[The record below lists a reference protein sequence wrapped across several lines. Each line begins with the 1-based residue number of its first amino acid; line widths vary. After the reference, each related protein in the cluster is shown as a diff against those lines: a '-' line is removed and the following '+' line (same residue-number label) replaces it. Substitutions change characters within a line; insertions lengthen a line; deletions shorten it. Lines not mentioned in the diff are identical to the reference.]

1 MRYYVNKKDVK
12 DTVDKLNRRQ
22 CEKGVFW
29 NIAVKEYKGKKYPA
43 DTMVVI
49 EGQVFNMNNF
59 EKAMKLADFWYQ
71 NDYETFKNQFDTI
84 EESITAALD
93 CITNNLERTVEM
105 IRQEIDELE
114 DEEYTA
120 QAEEIIKIIQGD
132 KNNPHFDNKAIA
144 ENIYDA
150 SLDMDY
156 ADYEEYRDEEIK
168 CIKKALDDIEKND
181 NYVSLYNALGMIFEQ
196 GVTI

>member
-1 MRYYVNKKDVK
+1 
-12 DTVDKLNRRQ
+12 
-22 CEKGVFW
+22 
-29 NIAVKEYKGKKYPA
+29 
-43 DTMVVI
+43 
-49 EGQVFNMNNF
+49 MNNF

-71 NDYETFKNQFDTI
+71 SDYSNFKNQFDSI

-93 CITNNLERTVEM
+93 SITNNLERTISI
-105 IRQEIDELE
+105 IRQDIDEVD

-156 ADYEEYRDEEIK
+156 ADYEEYRDEEIE
-168 CIKKALDDIEKND
+168 CIKKALDDIEKID
-181 NYVSLYNALGMIFEQ
+181 NYVSLYNALGMIFE
-196 GVTI
+196 

>member
-1 MRYYVNKKDVK
+1 
-12 DTVDKLNRRQ
+12 
-22 CEKGVFW
+22 
-29 NIAVKEYKGKKYPA
+29 
-43 DTMVVI
+43 
-49 EGQVFNMNNF
+49 MNNF

-144 ENIYDA
+144 ENI
-150 SLDMDY
+150 
-156 ADYEEYRDEEIK
+156 RR
-168 CIKKALDDIEKND
+168 
-181 NYVSLYNALGMIFEQ
+181 
-196 GVTI
+196 

>member
-1 MRYYVNKKDVK
+1 
-12 DTVDKLNRRQ
+12 
-22 CEKGVFW
+22 
-29 NIAVKEYKGKKYPA
+29 
-43 DTMVVI
+43 
-49 EGQVFNMNNF
+49 
-59 EKAMKLADFWYQ
+59 
-71 NDYETFKNQFDTI
+71 
-84 EESITAALD
+84 
-93 CITNNLERTVEM
+93 M

-156 ADYEEYRDEEIK
+156 ADYEEYRDEEIE
-168 CIKKALDDIEKND
+168 CIKKALDDIEKID
-181 NYVSLYNALGMIFEQ
+181 NYVSLYNALGMIFE
-196 GVTI
+196 

>member
-1 MRYYVNKKDVK
+1 
-12 DTVDKLNRRQ
+12 
-22 CEKGVFW
+22 
-29 NIAVKEYKGKKYPA
+29 
-43 DTMVVI
+43 
-49 EGQVFNMNNF
+49 MNNF

-181 NYVSLYNALGMIFEQ
+181 NYVSLYNALGMIFE
-196 GVTI
+196 

>member
-1 MRYYVNKKDVK
+1 
-12 DTVDKLNRRQ
+12 
-22 CEKGVFW
+22 
-29 NIAVKEYKGKKYPA
+29 
-43 DTMVVI
+43 
-49 EGQVFNMNNF
+49 MNNF

-71 NDYETFKNQFDTI
+71 NDYETFKNQFNTI

-120 QAEEIIKIIQGD
+120 QSEEIIKIIQGD

-181 NYVSLYNALGMIFEQ
+181 NYVSLYNALGMIFE
-196 GVTI
+196 

>member
-1 MRYYVNKKDVK
+1 
-12 DTVDKLNRRQ
+12 
-22 CEKGVFW
+22 
-29 NIAVKEYKGKKYPA
+29 
-43 DTMVVI
+43 
-49 EGQVFNMNNF
+49 MNNF

-71 NDYETFKNQFDTI
+71 NDYSTFKNQFNTI

-168 CIKKALDDIEKND
+168 CIKKALDDIEKID
-181 NYVSLYNALGMIFEQ
+181 NYVSLYNALGMIFE
-196 GVTI
+196 

>member
-1 MRYYVNKKDVK
+1 
-12 DTVDKLNRRQ
+12 
-22 CEKGVFW
+22 
-29 NIAVKEYKGKKYPA
+29 
-43 DTMVVI
+43 
-49 EGQVFNMNNF
+49 MNNF

-71 NDYETFKNQFDTI
+71 NDYSTFKNQFNTI

-156 ADYEEYRDEEIK
+156 ADYEEYRNEEIE
-168 CIKKALDDIEKND
+168 CIKKALDDIEKID
-181 NYVSLYNALGMIFEQ
+181 NYVSLYNALGMIFE
-196 GVTI
+196 

>member
-1 MRYYVNKKDVK
+1 
-12 DTVDKLNRRQ
+12 
-22 CEKGVFW
+22 
-29 NIAVKEYKGKKYPA
+29 
-43 DTMVVI
+43 
-49 EGQVFNMNNF
+49 MNNF

-71 NDYETFKNQFDTI
+71 NDYETFKNQFNTI
-84 EESITAALD
+84 EESITAAFD

-156 ADYEEYRDEEIK
+156 ADYEEYRDEEIE

-181 NYVSLYNALGMIFEQ
+181 NYVSLYNALGMIFE
-196 GVTI
+196 